1 MVSERIWHLVAR
13 KLSGE
18 ASADEIKELDDLLKQ
33 DPGIA
38 SQVEIHEKYFQH
50 QSPGVDPDES
60 DKAAWHKQLV
70 QMRRH
75 FPEDFANEINE
86 PIHHVAKKTKKPL
99 LLIVSCAVMALT
111 LTWWYFA
118 NNYPGSGQIAAPV
131 TTKDSELHLGEGR
144 NVLPDGTIVW
154 VNSNSSVT
162 CKGGF
167 GKSNRDIMLSGEAY
181 FDVAH
186 NRALPL
192 VVHAGP
198 VDITVKGT
206 AFNVRSY
213 PGDSKVETALIR
225 GVVELSTHFDAERK
239 ILLKPN
245 EKIVIYTKEDCRPAQ
260 ARGIKSTSSQ
270 PLVYEVNKLTRESQS
285 RLIPEIAWLENKLVF
300 NSEPLADLAE
310 KMGRWYNVSIHIED
324 ESIARERF
332 TGVFQNESLE
342 EALNALQLTYSFR
355 YSRKGN
361 IITIQK

>member
-18 ASADEIKELDDLLKQ
+18 ASAGEIKELEDLLRQ
-33 DPGIA
+33 DPGTA
-38 SQVEIHEKYFQH
+38 SQVEIHEAYFRQ
-50 QSPGVDPDES
+50 QSPEINPDET
-60 DKAAWHKQLV
+60 DRAAWQKQLV
-70 QMRRH
+70 QMQKH
-75 FPEDFANEINE
+75 FPGEFDNETSK
-86 PIHHVAKKTKKPL
+86 PFRPALKKTKKPL
-99 LLIVSCAVMALT
+99 LLIVCTVITLAVAV
-111 LTWWYFA
+111 WFFA
-118 NNYPGSGQIAAPV
+118 NNYPQSRQIATQV
-131 TTKDSELHLGEGR
+131 DTGHGNLHFGKGR

-154 VNSNSSVT
+154 VNSNSSIT
-162 CKGGF
+162 CKPGYGQ
-167 GKSNRDIMLSGEAY
+167 SNRDIMLSGEAY
-181 FDVAH
+181 FDVTH
-186 NRALPL
+186 RALPL

-198 VDITVKGT
+198 VNITVKGT

-225 GVVELSTHFDAERK
+225 GVVELSTHYDAERK

-245 EKIVIYTKEDCRPAQ
+245 EKIVIYTKEDCRPAK
-260 ARGIKSTSSQ
+260 ARGIESISSQ

-285 RLIPEIAWLENKLVF
+285 RLIPEIAWLDNKLVF

-310 KMGRWYNVSIHIED
+310 RMGRWYNVSIHIED
-324 ESIARERF
+324 ESIAREKF

-342 EALNALQLTYSFR
+342 EALNAMQLTYSFR